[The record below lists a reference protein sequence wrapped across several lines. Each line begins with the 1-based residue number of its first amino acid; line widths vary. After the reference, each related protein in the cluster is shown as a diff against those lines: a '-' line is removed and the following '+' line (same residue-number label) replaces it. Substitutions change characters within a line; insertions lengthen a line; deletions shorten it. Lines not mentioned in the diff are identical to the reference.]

1 MCNLCQTKQEKK
13 QVFPCLAVQIL
24 QDRVR
29 TDFSRVSRD
38 LGRSSW
44 LSLYWRTCERSNMN
58 KSTPVASP
66 KPLLSLCLQQ
76 SLSSAK
82 EYLKMNHGHLSS
94 RLGQSSQ
101 PQQFVKR
108 IISWVSFWSKS
119 RTYKTRFIFLQLSME
134 VFYQWY
140 SKINPPMPSLHTLS
154 HRELADLTSTKTAP
168 ET

>member
-1 MCNLCQTKQEKK
+1 M
-13 QVFPCLAVQIL
+13 FPCLAVQIQ

-29 TDFSRVSRD
+29 TDFSRASRD
-38 LGRSSW
+38 LGRNSW
-44 LSLYWRTCERSNMN
+44 LSLYWRTCESSYTN
-58 KSTPVASP
+58 KATPAASP

-76 SLSSAK
+76 CLSSAK
-82 EYLKMNHGHLSS
+82 KFLKMNHGYLSS

-101 PQQFVKR
+101 PQQLVKR
-108 IISWVSFWSKS
+108 IISWVSFRQKVELAKLVS
-119 RTYKTRFIFLQLSME
+119 FLQLSME
-134 VFYQWY
+134 VFYQKY